1 MRDPET
7 SEPTPRFPLGQVV
20 ATPGALEELRAAAQ
34 APDLFLFRHQTG
46 DWGELDEEDSAQNE
60 LSLEHGY
67 RLLSAYALTTSAK
80 IWIITEWDRSA
91 TTILL
96 PEEY

>member
-1 MRDPET
+1 M
-7 SEPTPRFPLGQVV
+7 